1 MDRIDVKILSYLQ
14 EDCRMPISTLAD
26 KVGLS
31 TSACHRRIKLLESGG
46 QISGYV
52 ARLDAK
58 ALGYSIEIFV
68 EITLH
73 SQSED
78 TLEQFEIAVQKA
90 PEISECHLMAGQA
103 DYLLR
108 VVAQNVADYEQIHRN
123 ALSRLPGVA
132 HMQSS
137 FSLRTVRPWAG
148 VPVIQR

>member
-1 MDRIDVKILSYLQ
+1 MDRIDKNILTELQ
-14 EDCRMPISTLAD
+14 QDCRISIAALSD

-31 TSACHRRIKLLESGG
+31 SSACHRRVKLLENSG

-52 ARLDAK
+52 ARLDPK
-58 ALGYSIEIFV
+58 ALGYNIEIFV
-68 EITLH
+68 EITLN

-78 TLEQFEIAVQKA
+78 ALELFETAVMQT

-108 VVAQNVADYEQIHRN
+108 VMAKNVADYEQIHRL

-132 HMQSS
+132 HMQST
-137 FSLRTVRPWAG
+137 FTLRTVRPWRG
-148 VPVIQR
+148 YTVS